1 MALPLKFVERVPSGG
16 SGPLPLVICMHGR
29 GADAND
35 LADLAPLLDGGD
47 GYRFVFPNA
56 PRPFEPVRGMQ
67 YGWSWFDGW
76 PPEPKSIAESRALL
90 LDFIDQAVA
99 HFDVPAGK
107 LLIGGFSQGGLM
119 SIDCGFRTTQ
129 QVAGIVVMSGAAFE
143 DDLPEL
149 RAIPLFIAHGLAD
162 EVVPVLTAR
171 RARRLFEEHGLDPE
185 YHELPIGHQV
195 SQEEIDLV
203 RLFIAR
209 CLG

>member
-1 MALPLKFVERVPSGG
+1 MPLPLKCVERIPSNRT
-16 SGPLPLVICMHGR
+16 GPLPLVICLHGR

-35 LADLAPLLDGGD
+35 LADLAPMLDGGD
-47 GYRFVFPNA
+47 GYRFLFPNA
-56 PRPFEPVRGMQ
+56 PKPFEPYPGMRF
-67 YGWSWFDGW
+67 GWSWFDGW
-76 PPEPKSIAESRALL
+76 PPTPQSIAASRALL

-99 HFDVPAGK
+99 QFGAPDGK
-107 LLIGGFSQGGLM
+107 LIIGGFSQGGVM

-203 RLFIAR
+203 RDFIAR